1 MRSGLF
7 GRRVE
12 VFKAVTG
19 VGERPPVGAFATGAP
34 PLVHRLTPSPIAMP
48 FNKVILLGNLTRDPE
63 VRTLPSG
70 ASVARLS
77 LAINRTWADKDGNRK
92 EDVTYVDVDAFGRQA
107 EVIGKHFAKGK
118 PIHVEGRLKLDQWT
132 DKTTGEKK
140 SRLGVVLE
148 GFSFCGDNDR
158 QGGENSERG
167 TRNAERAQ
175 SRREAPPPN
184 SSAAPGDDDVPF

>member
-1 MRSGLF
+1 M
-7 GRRVE
+7 
-12 VFKAVTG
+12 ANY
-19 VGERPPVGAFATGAP
+19 
-34 PLVHRLTPSPIAMP
+34 
-48 FNKVILLGNLTRDPE
+48 NKVLLMGNLTRDPE
-63 VRTLPSG
+63 LRYTPKGQAVAKLGLAVNRRYTTESG
-70 ASVARLS
+70 EAREE
-77 LAINRTWADKDGNRK
+77 T
-92 EDVTYVDVDAFGRQA
+92 TFVDIDAWGKQA
-107 EVIGKHFAKGK
+107 EVICQYCKKGK
-118 PIHVEGRLKLDQWT
+118 PLFVEGRLKLDQWT